1 MNILVIGL
9 GSMGKRRIRLLK
21 KMYQQYHI
29 YGVDLNAQRC
39 AFVKKEYEMETF
51 PTMEEAVSQRKFECA
66 FVWHITID
74 TCRDHKNMSGKRYEC
89 FYGIKSCFRWLC
101 GQYQFGKTKEQ
112 ASLFIVYYDL

>member
-1 MNILVIGL
+1 MNILVVGL

-51 PTMEEAVSQRKFECA
+51 PTMEEA
-66 FVWHITID
+66 D

-89 FYGIKSCFRWLC
+89 FHGIKSCFRWLC

>member
-1 MNILVIGL
+1 MNILVVGL

-51 PTMEEAVSQRKFECA
+51 PTM
-66 FVWHITID
+66 
-74 TCRDHKNMSGKRYEC
+74 
-89 FYGIKSCFRWLC
+89 
-101 GQYQFGKTKEQ
+101 
-112 ASLFIVYYDL
+112 

>member
-39 AFVKKEYEMETF
+39 AFVKKEYEMKHF
-51 PTMEEAVSQRKFECA
+51 RRLKKLFRKENLN
-66 FVWHITID
+66 VHLYVH
-74 TCRDHKNMSGKRYEC
+74 RH
-89 FYGIKSCFRWLC
+89 
-101 GQYQFGKTKEQ
+101 
-112 ASLFIVYYDL
+112 

>member
-1 MNILVIGL
+1 MNILVVGL

-66 FVWHITID
+66 FVCTSPLTHAGIIKTCLENDMNVFTELNLVQMVMWTISIWQ
-74 TCRDHKNMSGKRYEC
+74 NKRTSFS
-89 FYGIKSCFRWLC
+89 FYRL
-101 GQYQFGKTKEQ
+101 
-112 ASLFIVYYDL
+112 L

>member
-1 MNILVIGL
+1 MNILVVGL

-66 FVWHITID
+66 FVCTSPLTHAGIIK
-74 TCRDHKNMSGKRYEC
+74 TCLGKRYEC
-89 FYGIKSCFRWLC
+89 FHGIKSCFRWLC

>member
-1 MNILVIGL
+1 MNILVVGL

-66 FVWHITID
+66 FEVVDIHRPLLWVELIMYNHN
-74 TCRDHKNMSGKRYEC
+74 CM
-89 FYGIKSCFRWLC
+89 
-101 GQYQFGKTKEQ
+101 
-112 ASLFIVYYDL
+112 V

>member
-39 AFVKKEYEMETF
+39 AFVKREYEMETF
-51 PTMEEAVSQRKFECA
+51 PTIEEAVSQRELSSF
-66 FVWHITID
+66 FLID
-74 TCRDHKNMSGKRYEC
+74 K
-89 FYGIKSCFRWLC
+89 
-101 GQYQFGKTKEQ
+101 
-112 ASLFIVYYDL
+112 

>member
-51 PTMEEAVSQRKFECA
+51 PTIEEAVSQRKFECA
-66 FVWHITID
+66 FVCTSPLTHAGIIK
-74 TCRDHKNMSGKRYEC
+74 TCLENDMNGVSVP
-89 FYGIKSCFRWLC
+89 LC
-101 GQYQFGKTKEQ
+101 TQMNLYRVLSRCSD
-112 ASLFIVYYDL
+112 ARSW